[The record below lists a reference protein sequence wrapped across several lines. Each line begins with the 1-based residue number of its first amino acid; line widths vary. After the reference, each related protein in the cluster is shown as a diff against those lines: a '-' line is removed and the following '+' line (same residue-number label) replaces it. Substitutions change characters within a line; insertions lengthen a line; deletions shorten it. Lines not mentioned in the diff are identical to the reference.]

1 MPTEHEGL
9 VLDEEAVP
17 DREVVIALT
26 KVLAKTCRR
35 LGEAGQPQDA
45 ARLAA
50 QGWRVLRR
58 PYPPQALLLDGTMH
72 HLARLEAAL
81 ETPPTT

>member
-1 MPTEHEGL
+1 M
-9 VLDEEAVP
+9 
-17 DREVVIALT
+17 RVVVAHIA
-26 KVLAKTCRR
+26 
-35 LGEAGQPQDA
+35 A
-45 ARLAA
+45 ALNFA
-50 QGWRVLRR
+50 QEIWRVLRR

>member
-1 MPTEHEGL
+1 MPTEYDGR

-81 ETPPTT
+81 KTPSPT